1 MNNADGYVVIGT
13 KLDTKTFNGDLA
25 RLEAD
30 LKTKITGMTSLV
42 TNAFSRLK
50 RTLLSLGI
58 GAIIIGM
65 FNFDDAVKRVDALNN
80 FPRVMS
86 NLGISA
92 KDAEASMKRM
102 SDALLGLP
110 TTLDE
115 ATLSVQRFTSANG
128 NVKASTE
135 MFLALNNA
143 ILAGGASTQ
152 VQSTALEQL
161 SQAYAK
167 GKPDMMEWRSAMT
180 AMPAQLKQVAMAM
193 GYASSSDLGE
203 ALRSGTV
210 SMNEF
215 MATIVKLN
223 KQGVNGFKSFDEQA
237 RNSTGG
243 IATSLRNLKTTFTRA
258 FADILNAVG
267 QSNIAAFFDKIKNA
281 IIAVTPYIAGFV
293 KAILMLFGINNK
305 KQADDTA
312 ASFNNLGASVSST
325 TDDLDDAT
333 GAAKSLNKELKGLSS
348 FDEMNVLPDKSS
360 SDSGGGA
367 GVSGGVGGGLGD
379 LDFGDFETNLNDVA
393 DKTQEIANKITK
405 FLKPIVDHWK
415 EIAGAILGARA
426 AISLFEAG
434 WGGLESLGIG
444 LIIAGITTA
453 VLALISYL
461 KDPTWKNFGTFIQGL
476 GTALVGLGIIIG
488 MVAGGWIVAL
498 IGAIVLLWGT
508 IVKYWD
514 KIQAFLQKGIDWLF
528 NQSDTIHRVFGD
540 TIGSIYDNVV
550 ATLQDILNWA
560 GRMMDRIKANFD
572 EIISFVKNVF
582 AGNWKAVWQN
592 VKNIFKNIWDG
603 MKDTAVT
610 AFNAI
615 LTVAK
620 NIGIGVG
627 NVIASAFKN
636 VVNSVL
642 RAIENVLN
650 TPIRTINSLIGVVN
664 KIPGINLGKLSTF
677 NLPRL
682 AKGGIINMPGR
693 GIPVGSAIAAE
704 NGREAVLP
712 LTDTQQMQLLG
723 EAIGRYIT
731 LNATIPVQIG
741 NRLVAREIKR
751 INAENDFAFN
761 R

>member
-25 RLEAD
+25 RLETD

-58 GAIIIGM
+58 GTIIIGM

-80 FPRVMS
+80 FPRVMG

-167 GKPDMMEWRSAMT
+167 GKPDMMEWRTAMT

-203 ALRSGTV
+203 ALRSGAV

-312 ASFNNLGASVSST
+312 VSFNNLGASVSST

-379 LDFGDFETNLNDVA
+379 LDFGDFETNLSDAA
-393 DKTQEIANKITK
+393 DKTKEIADKIVG
-405 FLKPIVDHWK
+405 FLKPIIDHWK
-415 EIAGAILGARA
+415 EIAGAILGAKV
-426 AISLFEAG
+426 AIDLFKAG
-434 WGGLESLGIG
+434 FGGLESLGIG
-444 LIIAGITTA
+444 LAIAGITTA

-514 KIQAFLQKGIDWLF
+514 KIKSFLQGGIDWLSSK
-528 NQSDTIHRVFGD
+528 SDFIHEKFGGV
-540 TIGSIYDNVV
+540 IGAMYDNFVET
-550 ATLQDILNWA
+550 AKKILGWA
-560 GRMMDRIKANFD
+560 DGVMNGIKANFD

-582 AGNWKAVWQN
+582 AGDWKAAWQN
-592 VKNIFKNIWDG
+592 VKNIFKNIWIG

-615 LTVAK
+615 LAVAK

-627 NVIASAFKN
+627 NVIASAFKR
-636 VVNSVL
+636 VVNTVL
-642 RAIENVLN
+642 WQIELVLN
-650 TPIRTINSLIGVVN
+650 SPIKTINALIGVIN
-664 KIPGINLGKLSTF
+664 KIPGINLGKLPTF

-682 AKGGIINMPGR
+682 AKGGIINMPGQ
-693 GIPVGSAIAAE
+693 GIPVGSALAGE
-704 NGREAVLP
+704 RGREAVLP

>member
-13 KLDTKTFNGDLA
+13 KLDTKSFEISLDGMIRDA
-25 RLEAD
+25 
-30 LKTKITGMTSLV
+30 KTKVNGLTTIVS
-42 TNAFSRLK
+42 NAFGRLK
-50 RTLLSLGI
+50 RILLGLGI
-58 GAIIIGM
+58 TTLVASFLRM
-65 FNFDDAVKRVDALNN
+65 DDAISRVDTINN
-80 FPRVMS
+80 YSRVMS
-86 NLGISA
+86 NLGISS
-92 KDAEASMKRM
+92 KDAQASIKRL

-110 TTLDE
+110 TTLDD
-115 ATLSVQRFTSANG
+115 AALSVQRFTSANS

-143 ILAGGASTQ
+143 ILAGGASTEIQ
-152 VQSTALEQL
+152 KSALEQL
-161 SQAYAK
+161 SQSYAK
-167 GKPDMMEWRSAMT
+167 GRPDMMEWRTAMM
-180 AMPAQLKQVAMAM
+180 AMPAQLKQVAIAM
-193 GYASSSDLGE
+193 GYATSDQLGE
-203 ALRSGTV
+203 ALRSGAV

-223 KQGVNGFKSFDEQA
+223 KQGANGFKSFEEQA

-243 IATSLRNLKTTFTRA
+243 IRTSITNLKTAMTRA
-258 FADILNAVG
+258 LADIMNAVG
-267 QSNIAAFFDKIKNA
+267 QANIAEFFNNIAKA
-281 IIAVTPYIAGFV
+281 ISKVVPYIAGFV

-305 KQADDTA
+305 KQANETA
-312 ASFNNLGASVSST
+312 ESFNNLGASVSST

-360 SDSGGGA
+360 SDSGGGT

-393 DKTQEIANKITK
+393 DKTQEIANKIAK

-415 EIAGAILGARA
+415 EIAGAILGAKT
-426 AISLFEAG
+426 AISLFKAG
-434 WGGLESLGIG
+434 FGGLESLGIG

-582 AGNWKAVWQN
+582 AGNWKAAWQN
-592 VKNIFKNIWDG
+592 VKNIFKNIWGG

-682 AKGGIINMPGR
+682 AKGGIINMPGQ
-693 GIPVGSAIAAE
+693 GIPVGSALAGE
-704 NGREAVLP
+704 RGREAVLP

-741 NRLVAREIKR
+741 NRQVAREIRR
-751 INAENDFAFN
+751 INTENDFVFN

>member
-13 KLDTKTFNGDLA
+13 KLDTKDFGTSLNLME
-25 RLEAD
+25 RNL
-30 LKTKITGMTSLV
+30 TKRVSGMTTLV

-50 RTLLSLGI
+50 RTILGLGLSTLI
-58 GAIIIGM
+58 LGM

-167 GKPDMMEWRSAMT
+167 GKPDMMEWRTAMT

-367 GVSGGVGGGLGD
+367 SVSGGIGGGLGD
-379 LDFGDFETNLNDVA
+379 LDFGDFETNLNNVA
-393 DKTQEIANKITK
+393 DKTQEIANKITG
-405 FLKPIVDHWK
+405 FLKPITDHWK
-415 EIAGAILGARA
+415 EIAGAILGAKV
-426 AISLFEAG
+426 AIDLFKAG
-434 WGGLESLGIG
+434 FGGLTSLGIG
-444 LIIAGITTA
+444 LAIAGITTA
-453 VLALISYL
+453 ILALISYL

-498 IGAIVLLWGT
+498 IGAIVLLWGI
-508 IVKYWD
+508 IVKHWD
-514 KIQAFLQKGIDWLF
+514 KIKELLQKGIDWLKDK
-528 NQSDTIHRVFGD
+528 SDWIHQTFGD
-540 TIGSIYDNVV
+540 TIGKMYDNFV
-550 ATLQDILNWA
+550 ATLQNILDWA
-560 GRMMDRIKANFD
+560 SRMMDRIKANFD

-582 AGNWKAVWQN
+582 AGDWKAAWQN

-627 NVIASAFKN
+627 NVIASVFKN

-682 AKGGIINMPGR
+682 AKGGIINMPGQ
-693 GIPVGSAIAAE
+693 GIPVGSALAGE
-704 NGREAVLP
+704 RGREAVLP

-741 NRLVAREIKR
+741 NRQVAREIRR
-751 INAENDFAFN
+751 INAENDFVFN